1 VVSRPRPD
9 LSPEVVFLFD
19 NLPSFTRKEV
29 LLWNWFCRAAP
40 SGKDWRAWVAEIFGH
55 LLERPVGYQVRLIQT
70 HLVDA
75 QFGEKTL
82 EFGAKQEISLGRQKD
97 ADVVLSAPAIASK
110 HARLFAEDG
119 HFYLEDQGGQLGTY
133 LWDKKI
139 AAREKQ
145 LVRSGDQFTVFPYR
159 FRLAL
164 DPRWAPGANVT
175 IGTSRVRLQSRG
187 EFYAQSPPGMD
198 SFILDTHPSGERALV
213 DVSPAFLEG
222 LRQRIFG
229 PLGLRAVEH
238 SVPSDETFLS
248 FILFAILERMNQ
260 KLKFPERFSFVRG
273 SRNIGLPSTRGL
285 QVNFAM
291 RVDDLAGDLALFLPF
306 GFLSAHE
313 VSTPEPVAE
322 GLGQLCWTFPVT
334 AGFVDLS
341 VDEMSQIG
349 LGDIVVAQPFPG
361 ILFPRDF
368 GRGWSMT
375 ADGSNFVRFK
385 IDKYIEGGSSLPEG
399 TDATASAGKAP
410 IGTLPVRLH
419 VVLAEKEFT
428 LAEVQ
433 SFSPGA
439 VIELDANKQEPVRL
453 MVNGRI
459 LGDGELVEVEGNL
472 AVRVLNWRDGS

>member
-1 VVSRPRPD
+1 MGSRPRPD
-9 LSPEVVFLFD
+9 LSPAMVFPFD
-19 NLPSFTRKEV
+19 NLSTFTRKEV

-40 SGKDWRAWVAEIFGH
+40 SGKDWRSWVAEIFGH
-55 LLERPVGYQVRLIQT
+55 LLERPDGYQVRLIQT

-75 QFGEKTL
+75 QFGEKIL
-82 EFGAKQEISLGRQKD
+82 EFGAKQEISLGRQKE

-139 AAREKQ
+139 PAREKQ
-145 LVRSGDQFTVFPYR
+145 LVRSGDQFTVFPYL

-164 DPRWAPGANVT
+164 EPRWAPETNVT
-175 IGTSRVRLQSRG
+175 VGASRIRLQSRA
-187 EFYAQSPPGMD
+187 EYYAQSQPGMA
-198 SFILDTHPSGERALV
+198 SFILDAHPSGERALV
-213 DVSPAFLEG
+213 DVSPAFVEG

-229 PLGLRAVEH
+229 PLGLRAVRH

-248 FILFAILERMNQ
+248 FILFAILERLNQ
-260 KLKFPERFSFVRG
+260 KLKFPVRFSFVRG

-285 QVNFAM
+285 QLNFAI
-291 RVDDLAGDLALFLPF
+291 RVDDLAGDFSLFLPF
-306 GFLSAHE
+306 GFLSAE
-313 VSTPEPVAE
+313 DVATSEPGAE
-322 GLGQLCWTFPVT
+322 GIGQLSWTFPVT
-334 AGFVDLS
+334 AGFVDLT
-341 VDEMSQIG
+341 VDEMAQIG

-361 ILFPRDF
+361 ILFPKDF

-385 IDKYIEGGSSLPEG
+385 IDKYIEGGSSLPEE
-399 TDATASAGKAP
+399 TDAAASAGKAP

-433 SFSPGA
+433 SFSPGT
-439 VIELDANKQEPVRL
+439 VIELDANKQAPVRL

-459 LGDGELVEVEGNL
+459 LGEGELVEVEGNL
-472 AVRVLNWRDGS
+472 AVRVLNWREG

>member
-1 VVSRPRPD
+1 VGSRPRPD
-9 LSPEVVFLFD
+9 LSPAMVFPYD
-19 NLPSFTRKEV
+19 NLPSFTRKEI
-29 LLWNWFCRAAP
+29 LLWNWFCRVAP
-40 SGKDWRAWVAEIFGH
+40 SGKDWRSWVTDIFRH
-55 LLERPVGYQVRLIQT
+55 LLERPDGYQVRLIQT
-70 HLVDA
+70 HLVDV

-82 EFGAKQEISLGRQKD
+82 EFGAKQEISLGRQKE

-133 LWDKKI
+133 LWDKKVP
-139 AAREKQ
+139 ARERQ

-164 DPRWAPGANVT
+164 EPRWAPETNVT
-175 IGTSRVRLQSRG
+175 VGASSIRLQSRG
-187 EFYAQSPPGMD
+187 EYYAQSQPGMA

-213 DVSPAFLEG
+213 EVSPAFLEG
-222 LRQRIFG
+222 LRQRILD

-248 FILFAILERMNQ
+248 FILFAILERINQ
-260 KLKFPERFSFVRG
+260 KLKFPVRFSFVRG
-273 SRNIGLPSTRGL
+273 SRNVGLPSTRGL
-285 QVNFAM
+285 QLNFVI
-291 RVDDLAGDLALFLPF
+291 RVENLSGDFSIFLPF
-306 GFLSAHE
+306 GLLSSDEIAM
-313 VSTPEPVAE
+313 PESDVE
-322 GLGQLCWTFPVT
+322 GLGQLCWTFPIT
-334 AGFVDLS
+334 AGYVDLT
-341 VDEMSQIG
+341 VDEMAQIG
-349 LGDIVVAQPFPG
+349 LGDIVVAQAFPG

-399 TDATASAGKAP
+399 TDATASTGKAP

-459 LGDGELVEVEGNL
+459 LGEGELVEVEGNL
-472 AVRVLNWRDGS
+472 AVRVLSWREGS